1 MILVD
6 TSVLIDFL
14 EGQGGPR
21 ADQLA
26 DIIDRG
32 IPFGIS
38 PVIFLEVLQGAATR
52 KDFDLLKDYLGSL
65 PFYDLRD
72 VRDSA
77 AGAAKL
83 SFELRRKGMA
93 VKSTI
98 DFLIAQ
104 TAIDNDLYL
113 LHNDAGFD
121 RIAQVS
127 ALKTW
132 D

>member
-6 TSVLIDFL
+6 TSVLIDYL
-14 EGQGGPR
+14 RGKDSQPAQR
-21 ADQLA
+21 LA
-26 DIIDRG
+26 DIIDRD

-38 PVIFLEVLQGAATR
+38 PAIFLEVLQGAATQ
-52 KDFDLLKDYLGSL
+52 KDFDLLKEYLGSL

-72 VRDSA
+72 IRESA
-77 AGAAKL
+77 ARAAKMDVD
-83 SFELRRKGMA
+83 LRRKGIA

-113 LHNDAGFD
+113 LHNDADFD
-121 RIAQVS
+121 RIMQVS
-127 ALKTW
+127 PFKTW

>member
-14 EGQGGPR
+14 KGQ
-21 ADQLA
+21 DNLA
-26 DIIDRG
+26 VHKFSQVIERD

-38 PVIFLEVLQGAATR
+38 PVIFLEVLQGAATDT
-52 KDFDLLKDYLGSL
+52 DFKVLKEYLGSQV
-65 PFYDLRD
+65 FYDLKER
-72 VRDSA
+72 RESSA
-77 AGAAKL
+77 RAAKM
-83 SFELRRKGMA
+83 SIELRRKGMA
-93 VKSTI
+93 IKSTI

-113 LHNDAGFD
+113 LHNDSDFD
-121 RIAQVS
+121 RIKKVS
-127 ALKTW
+127 SLKTW